1 MTWRSHS
8 CSPTWRLSAF
18 HAARAS
24 AAIAL
29 CFFAF
34 HVPLAIIAPYALLYR
49 THTGLPAVYQCRLT
63 HWILALVNATNA
75 ASEVA
80 CDRLHVRC
88 VHVDLAAFLCHRA
101 AARVFVPSA
110 AFGDVETIPRRRQG
124 LPELT
129 LVGRRSGEDRD
140 GVGR

>member
-8 CSPTWRLSAF
+8 CPPIWRLSAF

-29 CFFAF
+29 CFFAR

-63 HWILALVNATNA
+63 HWMALVNATNQVG
-75 ASEVA
+75 EVA
-80 CDRLHVRC
+80 GDRLHVWC
-88 VHVDLAAFLCHRA
+88 GHVDLAAFLCHRA
-101 AARVFVPSA
+101 AAEVYTEHAKRNSTFFEKFLFVAGVA
-110 AFGDVETIPRRRQG
+110 AISLSYPC
-124 LPELT
+124 L
-129 LVGRRSGEDRD
+129 
-140 GVGR
+140 

>member
-8 CSPTWRLSAF
+8 CSPIWRFRCAF
-18 HAARAS
+18 HAVRAS

-49 THTGLPAVYQCRLT
+49 THTGLPVVYQCRLT
-63 HWILALVNATNA
+63 HWLDGPRECNQRGK
-75 ASEVA
+75 VA
-80 CDRLHVRC
+80 CDRLHVWRC
-88 VHVDLAAFLCHRA
+88 HIDLAAFLCHRV
-101 AARVFVPSA
+101 AARVLVPA
-110 AFGDVETIPRRRQG
+110 AALDDVEPIPRRWEG

-129 LVGRRSGEDRD
+129 HVGR
-140 GVGR
+140 